1 MYVVEFTEDE
11 YENISECIHKGVKYI
26 TKAMECME
34 KIHNRK
40 HSKDTERY
48 IDDED
53 DDYEEEDR
61 RHGSRRHR
69 VSSKHRYDNY

>member
-34 KIHNRK
+34 KIHAKK
-40 HSKDTERY
+40 HSNYEERY
-48 IDDED
+48 NED
-53 DDYEEEDR
+53 DDYDEEEDR